1 MRPLTDHISLHLSR
15 KDESS
20 LINISAML
28 EDKKV
33 SGNNR
38 KDGVK
43 DKWSPEIIL
52 EVSTRVYS
60 QIWTWE
66 NIYKS

>member
-1 MRPLTDHISLHLSR
+1 
-15 KDESS
+15 
-20 LINISAML
+20 ML

-60 QIWTWE
+60 QIWKWE

>member
-1 MRPLTDHISLHLSR
+1 
-15 KDESS
+15 
-20 LINISAML
+20 ML

-43 DKWSPEIIL
+43 DKWSSEIIL
-52 EVSTRVYS
+52 EVSTRIYS
-60 QIWTWE
+60 QMQTIKCWV
-66 NIYKS
+66 NIYQSWQVSTQQAFQLWEITVK